1 MRAIILAG
9 FLACNT
15 STHKAI
21 EADTQ
26 ERKQEEVQ
34 VQAQHREDEVKT
46 QGPVHEETETD
57 RNEVALQVEEPDGE
71 VVIARV
77 TRKPLRFPKG
87 SKVTATVSLGGSTT
101 KGQKDTGPSVDTKS
115 AQDNLA
121 KADKI
126 DDSKTGKIK
135 AKEDDKTS
143 VGLGYKFW
151 LAILTV
157 VLALAALALWFI
169 KRRAKALIP

>member
-1 MRAIILAG
+1 MRAIILIG
-9 FLACNT
+9 LLACST

-21 EADTQ
+21 EVDTQ

-87 SKVTATVSLGGSTT
+87 SKVTATVNLGGSTT
-101 KGQKDTGPSVDTKS
+101 KGQKDTGSSVDTKS
-115 AQDNLA
+115 EQDNSV
-121 KADKI
+121 KTDKI
-126 DDSKTGKIK
+126 DDAKTGKTTG
-135 AKEDDKTS
+135 KEDDKTS

-151 LAILTV
+151 LAVLTI
-157 VLALAALALWFI
+157 VLALAALAVWFI
-169 KRRAKALIP
+169 RRRAKALIP